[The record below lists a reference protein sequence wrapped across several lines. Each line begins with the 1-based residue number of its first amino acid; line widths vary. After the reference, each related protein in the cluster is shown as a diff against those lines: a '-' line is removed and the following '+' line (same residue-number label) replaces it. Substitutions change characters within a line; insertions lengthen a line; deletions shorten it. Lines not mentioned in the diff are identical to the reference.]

1 MKKTLSVLL
10 TFALVLSLV
19 PAFAVQFSA
28 KSVGAWQYDVKNGT
42 AVVTGYYGDVA
53 GNIVVPSTLGGYTV
67 TAIGDSAFF
76 NRSAMT
82 GITLPDSVTEIA
94 WGAFKDCSALSSITL
109 PDGLTSIGDDAFA
122 GCGSLTSIK
131 IPANVTRV
139 GYGAFSDCP
148 ALESITVDEKNTS
161 YSDAGNCLTEIVS
174 GSLIAGCNASVIP
187 SDGSVKMIAARAF
200 WGCDGLTEI
209 TVPASV
215 TWIASAA
222 FAGCSGLTSLAVDK
236 NNTEY
241 LGVDNCIVNIRS
253 KELVV
258 GCRTSVIPTD
268 GSVTSI
274 GARAFSG
281 CSGLTEIIIPDSV
294 TNLGSDAFSG
304 CTGLTEIS
312 LPNMSEIADGAFASC
327 SALTRIKLPDGVTK
341 IGDNAFN
348 ACISLTEVIL
358 PNSLRQISRYAFYG
372 CSKLTSVKIP
382 DGATQIGACAFL
394 NCAELK
400 TAIVPS
406 SVVTIGNS
414 AFGDSDNLTIY
425 GVKGSYA
432 ETYAKENGIP
442 FVEYRELTDTSSGVT
457 VSGGVPEN
465 AELSVVVKEQT
476 SEKAVFDI
484 SLVKGGET
492 VQPNGSVRVTLPVPQ
507 GMNGADMRVYHISDN
522 GAKTDMNAVYSNG
535 FMIFETDHFSLYSI
549 EPIRDIVYGDA
560 NGNGEV
566 DITDA
571 MLVFYH
577 VAKKELLPDEVLVRC
592 DTNDDTFVDIT
603 DAMAIFYFVAKKT
616 DSVRQ

>member
-19 PAFAVQFSA
+19 PAFAVHFSA
-28 KSVGAWQYDVKNGT
+28 KSVGSWQYVVKNGT
-42 AVVTGYYGDVA
+42 AVVTDYYGDVE

-94 WGAFKDCSALSSITL
+94 WGAFKACSALSSITL

-131 IPANVTRV
+131 IPANVTRI
-139 GYGAFSDCP
+139 GFGAFSDCP

-161 YSDAGNCLTEIVS
+161 YSDAGNCLTEISS
-174 GSLIAGCNASVIP
+174 GSLVAGCNASVIP
-187 SDGSVKMIAARAF
+187 QDGSVKMITVRAF
-200 WGCDGLTEI
+200 WGCDRLTSV

-215 TWIASAA
+215 TWIAPAVFS
-222 FAGCSGLTSLAVDK
+222 GCSGLTSLAVDK

-258 GCRTSVIPTD
+258 GCRTSVIPSD

-274 GARAFSG
+274 GPRAFSG
-281 CSGLTEIIIPDSV
+281 CSGLTEITLPNSV
-294 TNLGSDAFSG
+294 TMLGSDAFSC

-312 LPNMSEIADGAFASC
+312 LPQGLDEIANGAFSSC
-327 SALTRIKLPDGVTK
+327 SALTRVTLPDGVTR
-341 IGDNAFN
+341 IGDDAFN
-348 ACISLTEVIL
+348 ACVSLTEVTL

-372 CSKLTSVKIP
+372 CSKLTFVKIP
-382 DGATQIGACAFL
+382 DGVTQIGACAFL

-400 TAIVPS
+400 TAIVPA
-406 SVVTIGNS
+406 SVVTIGDS
-414 AFGDSDNLTIY
+414 AFDDCDNLTIY

-442 FVEYRELTDTSSGVT
+442 FVEYRELADISSGVT
-457 VSGGVPEN
+457 VGGGVPEN

-476 SEKAVFDI
+476 AEKAMFDI
-484 SLVKGGET
+484 SLVKDGVT
-492 VQPNGSVRVTLPVPQ
+492 VQPNGSVRVALPVPQ
-507 GMNGADMRVYHISDN
+507 GMNGADMRVYHIADN
-522 GAKTDMNAVYSNG
+522 GEKTDMNAVCSNG
-535 FMIFETDHFSLYSI
+535 FMVFDTDHFSVYSI
-549 EPIRDIVYGDA
+549 EPNRDFVCGDA
-560 NGNGEV
+560 NGDGNV
-566 DITDA
+566 DLVDA
-571 MLVFYH
+571 MLVLYH
-577 VAKKELLPDEVLVRC
+577 VAEKEYMTNDQLSRC
-592 DTNDDTFVDIT
+592 DTNDDGEVDLV
-603 DAMAIFYFVAKKT
+603 DAMKILYYVAQKT
-616 DSVRQ
+616 DSVK